1 MFKKGNSKI
10 NNNTLI
16 FCLPTHV
23 CYGEGKQC
31 KGCYALKSE
40 QRFPAVLASRKRNFE
55 ACLRSDFV
63 GNAVKEIKKAALPY
77 FRIHESGDFFAQT
90 YVNSWTQIIA
100 ACPEVKF
107 YTYTKKAEVLNLSPL
122 TSQSN
127 FNLVNGSNFIN
138 YGDEAF
144 CNDLVENKGYVL
156 CPCRK
161 GDKEKICMA
170 SCFACTTEKRV
181 CFIKH

>member
-1 MFKKGNSKI
+1 MFKTGNAKI
-10 NNNTLI
+10 ADNTLI

-31 KGCYALKSE
+31 KGCYAKNDERYPTVVIGRNRNLE
-40 QRFPAVLASRKRNFE
+40 ASKRP
-55 ACLRSDFV
+55 DFV
-63 GNAVKEIKKAALPY
+63 EKAVKEIKKAALPY
-77 FRIHESGDFFAQT
+77 FRLHESGDFYSQT
-90 YVNSWTQIIA
+90 YVDSWAQIVA

-107 YTYTKKAEVLNLSPL
+107 YTYTKKADVLNLEPL

-127 FNLVNGSNFIN
+127 FNLVNGANFIN
-138 YGDEAF
+138 YGDATF
-144 CNDLVENKGYVL
+144 CADLVEKKGYVL

-170 SCFACTTEKRV
+170 SCFACATEKKV